1 MPDSKLLFWLYLSA
15 FAGLLLAALVFD
27 LRRARPG
34 LLRRWQTLV
43 WSAWR
48 TTVAGRRSAAVA
60 TMSRML
66 PNSGRPVLAGAT
78 VSPIVRSALALL
90 LLPFR
95 HLGTPW
101 RPAPPLLAVQ
111 SAPVQPMQPA
121 PKRPSRLTG
130 DTEFL
135 PAALEILETPPSP
148 VATALMLGICSLFVA
163 GLAWSIV
170 GQLDIHAVAQGKI
183 QPSGRSKVVQPLDVG
198 KVAAIRVS
206 NGKVVAEGDV
216 LVELDPTETTADLD
230 AVLRDLEGAMGEATR
245 RKTAIRATRAG
256 TFEPSTMMFATN
268 VGPLVRRREE
278 DMLSAE
284 LAQMKTTIESLKT
297 QLVERQATKLRLE
310 GSIDAR
316 RKLLGLS
323 KERVGMREEI
333 KTRGAGSR
341 ALIIEAELQYEN
353 FMTTDASER
362 GQLLEVDAA
371 IGSLGKRIEQAAAQY
386 VAEQTQKWVEA
397 ERRADRLEQ
406 DIIKARSRSERTRLK
421 SPIAGT
427 VQQLDVTTLGQ
438 VVSGGQALMSVVPLD
453 APLEVEVMIANK
465 DIGFVSPGQR
475 VTVKV
480 EAFPFTRYGT
490 IEGEV
495 VTVSTDAVEERNA
508 SAMMDASSAARP
520 QNNGAPKSSTSQN
533 LVFPATLKLEKS
545 TIRVDGKDIPLS
557 PGMAVTAE
565 IRTGRRRAISYLL
578 SPLGDILSTSG
589 RER

>member
-1 MPDSKLLFWLYLSA
+1 MPDSYVLVWIYVVAVAALV
-15 FAGLLLAALVFD
+15 LAALAFD
-27 LRRARPG
+27 LRHFLIRSLTGWLSLGRSGPRKASEG
-34 LLRRWQTLV
+34 YTQTGRV
-43 WSAWR
+43 IDGGGESQSNDRKTPPSWSLSTIAM
-48 TTVAGRRSAAVA
+48 V
-60 TMSRML
+60 
-66 PNSGRPVLAGAT
+66 
-78 VSPIVRSALALL
+78 
-90 LLPFR
+90 PFR

-101 RPAPPLLAVQ
+101 RRSPGVVNVQ
-111 SAPVQPMQPA
+111 SAPA
-121 PKRPSRLTG
+121 AKRSSRMTG
-130 DTEFL
+130 DNEFL

-148 VATALMLGICSLFVA
+148 VATALLLSICGVFVA

-183 QPSGRSKVVQPLDVG
+183 QPSGRSKVVQPMDAG
-198 KVAAIRVS
+198 KVAAIRTE
-206 NGKVVAEGDV
+206 NGRLVQEGDL

-230 AVLRDLEGAMGEATR
+230 ALLRDREGAMAESTR
-245 RKTAIRATRAG
+245 RKAAINATRSG
-256 TFEPSTMMFATN
+256 TFAPSAMSFDSS
-268 VGPLVRRREE
+268 VGMLVRRREE
-278 DMLSAE
+278 DMLTAE
-284 LAQMKTTIESLKT
+284 LAQMKSTVEGLKS
-297 QLVERQATKLRLE
+297 QLVERQATKKRLQ

-341 ALIIEAELQYEN
+341 ALIIEAELQFEN

-362 GQLLEVDAA
+362 GQLLEVDAG
-371 IGSLGKRIEQAAAQY
+371 IGSLQQRIEQAVAQY
-386 VAEQTQKWVEA
+386 VAEQTQKAVEA
-397 ERRADRLEQ
+397 DRRADRLEQ
-406 DIIKARSRSERTRLK
+406 EIIKARSRSERTRLR
-421 SPIAGT
+421 SPISGT

-438 VVSGGQALMSVVPLD
+438 VVSGGQAILSVVPVD

-495 VTVSTDAVEERNA
+495 VKVSTDSVEERNA
-508 SAMMDASSAARP
+508 TAMMDAASAARP
-520 QNNGAPKSSTSQN
+520 QNNGASKGNTPGQN
-533 LVFPATLKLEKS
+533 LVFPATLKLEKRS
-545 TIRVDGKDIPLS
+545 IRVDGKDIPLS

-565 IRTGRRRAISYLL
+565 IKTGQRRAISYLL